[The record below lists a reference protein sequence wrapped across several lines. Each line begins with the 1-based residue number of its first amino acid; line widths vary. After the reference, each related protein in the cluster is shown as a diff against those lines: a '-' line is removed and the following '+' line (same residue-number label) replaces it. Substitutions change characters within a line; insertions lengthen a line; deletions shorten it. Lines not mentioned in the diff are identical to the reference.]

1 MHNFYPAN
9 RVVTIRIVA
18 VSFPQAKKFT
28 RQVTD
33 MESQAQHLAWGI
45 GFAGLMY
52 VVGNGVWTNNIAR
65 RKQWMGWMMWL
76 IASVLIVIAGSF
88 VDIRLSGLPTDL
100 WERLTS
106 VDKENHW
113 IALSLFALMS
123 VPGAASVILKQ
134 TSTWTRLA
142 LLLPAI
148 IVFVPVGMQLGEGI
162 NGVAAGL
169 GVALA
174 ISALILAWQFMLD
187 TPPAEKQARTG

>member
-1 MHNFYPAN
+1 
-9 RVVTIRIVA
+9 
-18 VSFPQAKKFT
+18 
-28 RQVTD
+28 
-33 MESQAQHLAWGI
+33 
-45 GFAGLMY
+45 MY